1 MRMLEVFISPAIYD
15 PVTQH
20 CGKSSDIIV
29 CLLLKHLIRHGES
42 GTGQSAAAEAFY
54 NSIRTTTLT
63 EACEGTQAVVQQ
75 LITMNENDISGVKG
89 LNKYIWYNPAATC
102 VANRTEHFKIR

>member
-1 MRMLEVFISPAIYD
+1 
-15 PVTQH
+15 
-20 CGKSSDIIV
+20 V

-63 EACEGTQAVVQQ
+63 EACEGTQAIVQQ
-75 LITMNENDISGVKG
+75 LITMSENDISGVKG
-89 LNKYIWYNPAATC
+89 LKKYIWYNPAATC
-102 VANRTEHFKIR
+102 GKQDRALQNSIMLAEERF